1 MSDELQEMQEM
12 HEHAA
17 HGAHDPSLVPVTFTM
32 AVLAVVLA
40 ATSLLGHRAH
50 TEELLFQNRATDQWA
65 YYQAKNIR
73 EHTYELFLDL
83 LSVSSVKDPESAEK
97 VKEKYSREVERYKE
111 ELKEIQTE
119 ATALEAEVHMESRR
133 ANRFDLGEVF
143 LEAALVIASLT
154 LLTKRRMFWQLGI
167 VIGVAGL
174 AVTLSGFLVH

>member
-1 MSDELQEMQEM
+1 MSDDLPEMQEM

-17 HGAHDPSLVPVTFTM
+17 HGAHDPSLAPVAFTM

-40 ATSLLGHRAH
+40 ATALLGHRAH
-50 TEELLFQNRATDQWA
+50 TEELLFQSRATDQWA

-73 EHTYELFLDL
+73 AHTYELFLDL
-83 LSVSSVKDPESAEK
+83 LSVSTVKDAGQAEK
-97 VKEKYSREVERYKE
+97 VKEKYSKEVERYKE

-119 ATALEAEVHMESRR
+119 ASSLEAEVRMESRR

-143 LEAALVIASLT
+143 LEAAMVIASLT

-167 VIGVAGL
+167 LMGVTGL